1 MSTTTTASAA
11 FVKLADYFA
20 RCRDKAN
27 DLPMQQD
34 AVSYWSGVG
43 FVLDGKKYVAPL
55 DEVSEILTVPAYT
68 RIPGAQTWMKG
79 VANVRGR
86 LMTVMDLSGF
96 LDKVSPIQEKRRRL
110 LVLDYDD
117 LYTGMA
123 VDEVMGMQHFPIDS
137 FVESLPNSDVATAP
151 FVRGAYK
158 REGEYWSIFSLIRLA
173 EDPRFMQV
181 ARTG

>member
-1 MSTTTTASAA
+1 MSATASAPYI
-11 FVKLADYFA
+11 KLAEYHQ
-20 RCRDKAN
+20 RCREQAR

-55 DEVSEILTVPAYT
+55 DEVSEILTVPSYT
-68 RIPGAQTWMKG
+68 RIPGAQSWMKG
-79 VANVRGR
+79 IANVRGR

-96 LDKVSPIQEKRRRL
+96 LGKSSPIQERRRRL
-110 LVLDYDD
+110 LVLDQDD
-117 LYTGMA
+117 LYTGMT
-123 VDEVMGMQHFPIDS
+123 VDEVLGMQHFPIDE
-137 FVESLPNSDVATAP
+137 FVESLPVSDPSVTGY
-151 FVRGAYK
+151 VRGAYR
-158 REGEYWSIFSLIRLA
+158 REGEYWSVFSLSRLA